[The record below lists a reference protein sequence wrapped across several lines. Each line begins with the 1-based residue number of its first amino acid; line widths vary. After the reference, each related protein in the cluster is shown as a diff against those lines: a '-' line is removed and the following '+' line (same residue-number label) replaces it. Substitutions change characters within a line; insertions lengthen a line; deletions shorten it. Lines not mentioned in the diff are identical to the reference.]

1 MPGFNEPI
9 ARALQWRRLA
19 NNTKACLAILALPLL
34 FYVLILAIPAPHLI
48 RQTAIAIRY
57 SF

>member
-1 MPGFNEPI
+1 MPGFTTHSPS
-9 ARALQWRRLA
+9 AAVRRLA
-19 NNTKACLAILALPLL
+19 GSIVTCLAILALPLL

-57 SF
+57 SFF